1 MSISNQY
8 NPDYSV
14 HPGAILE
21 ETLEARGL
29 SKKDIADRCGISPK
43 HLNQILHEKA
53 TCAIEKTVP
62 NENSKKHW
70 SNAVSISFFN
80 AGVTWR

>member
-1 MSISNQY
+1 MNSKITNQY

-21 ETLEARGL
+21 ETLEARVL
-29 SKKDIADRCGISPK
+29 TKKEVADRCGISAK

-53 TCAIEKTVP
+53 PILPELAISLEKVLG
-62 NENSKKHW
+62 
-70 SNAVSISFFN
+70 VSALKTYPFFKN
-80 AGVTWR
+80 